1 MTLTTTVDGDE
12 IEFCVNA
19 IAPNSAD
26 DSSSTFGVQW
36 TDGIELSPTN
46 YNQDGVA
53 FVTTL
58 FSGSWLDAVYDSI
71 VDGQEGS

>member
-58 FSGSWLDAVYDSI
+58 IQGTRYDKVYDSI
-71 VDGQEGS
+71 VEGQEGS